1 MASQLGIEKNV
12 TYATNTI
19 SRNFMPYLVGACDI
33 YAAPSRLEGF
43 GMPQVEAGACG
54 KPVLSIKAMG
64 MLDTLIHGETAFLA
78 NVAQKIVVNEVTVG
92 NESGFED
99 KHRVLFK
106 EPRTVDYRA
115 SVHDIANYL
124 MDLMTDAALRE
135 KMGKA
140 AREHVVKNFD
150 YRLVAKRFVQ
160 IMNDKLGIK

>member
-1 MASQLGIEKNV
+1 
-12 TYATNTI
+12 
-19 SRNFMPYLVGACDI
+19 MPYLVGACDI

-78 NVAQKIVVNEVTVG
+78 NVAQKIAVNEVMLG
-92 NESGFED
+92 NESGFEA
-99 KHRVLFK
+99 KHRVIFK
-106 EPRTVDYRA
+106 VPRTVDYRA
-115 SVHDIANYL
+115 NVHDIAKYL
-124 MDLMTDAALRE
+124 MVLMTDEALRD

-140 AREHVVKNFD
+140 ARERVVKNFD
-150 YRLVAKRFVQ
+150 YRVVAKRFVQ